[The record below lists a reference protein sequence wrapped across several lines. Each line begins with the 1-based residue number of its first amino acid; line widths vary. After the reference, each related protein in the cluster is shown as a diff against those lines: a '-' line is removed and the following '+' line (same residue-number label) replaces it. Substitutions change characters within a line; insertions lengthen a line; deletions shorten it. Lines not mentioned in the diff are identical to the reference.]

1 MKLLDNY
8 LNKRIKALGYEPKV
22 TRFHSSFI
30 HPDYDELMGYASA
43 GYRPDGSRVSPQSS
57 IDDLTAGFGFAGAP
71 LPNTEPVVAPA
82 AATGSVSETNLY
94 TPATTTNAEWAL
106 MPQGSI
112 RAPQAWYVFITGIFS
127 TSVAGQTF
135 TWTTRVGTSAT
146 PSSNV
151 SLGASGALNP
161 NAGST
166 IATGLF
172 FYTGIMTIRTPGT
185 SGTIYNN
192 ATITQNTTTTPA
204 TAVVSAVY
212 GNTAGTV
219 DTSLQQGYVLSVTLS
234 NSAAT
239 AQLTSFSMIAI
250 D

>member
-1 MKLLDNY
+1 
-8 LNKRIKALGYEPKV
+8 
-22 TRFHSSFI
+22 
-30 HPDYDELMGYASA
+30 
-43 GYRPDGSRVSPQSS
+43 
-57 IDDLTAGFGFAGAP
+57 
-71 LPNTEPVVAPA
+71 
-82 AATGSVSETNLY
+82 
-94 TPATTTNAEWAL
+94 
-106 MPQGSI
+106 
-112 RAPQAWYVFITGIFS
+112 
-127 TSVAGQTF
+127 
-135 TWTTRVGTSAT
+135 
-146 PSSNV
+146 
-151 SLGASGALNP
+151 
-161 NAGST
+161 
-166 IATGLF
+166 
-172 FYTGIMTIRTPGT
+172 MTIRTPGT

>member
-82 AATGSVSETNLY
+82 AATGSTSETNLY

-106 MPQGSI
+106 MPQG
-112 RAPQAWYVFITGIFS
+112 
-127 TSVAGQTF
+127 
-135 TWTTRVGTSAT
+135 
-146 PSSNV
+146 
-151 SLGASGALNP
+151 
-161 NAGST
+161 
-166 IATGLF
+166 
-172 FYTGIMTIRTPGT
+172 FYPRT
-185 SGTIYNN
+185 SGMVCLHHWNILNLRRRSDLHMDNSCWYFSDTFIERLARCFWCPQPERRFYNRHGPLLLHRHHDN
-192 ATITQNTTTTPA
+192 SYPRYFWYN
-204 TAVVSAVY
+204 
-212 GNTAGTV
+212 
-219 DTSLQQGYVLSVTLS
+219 LQ
-234 NSAAT
+234 
-239 AQLTSFSMIAI
+239 
-250 D
+250 